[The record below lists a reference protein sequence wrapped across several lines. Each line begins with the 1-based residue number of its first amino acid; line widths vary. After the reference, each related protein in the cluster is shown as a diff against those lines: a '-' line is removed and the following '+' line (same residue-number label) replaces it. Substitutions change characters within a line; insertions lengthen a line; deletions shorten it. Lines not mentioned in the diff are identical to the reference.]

1 MPDMQQ
7 AKFSLT
13 PPLVEFLS
21 HYQTY
26 GFRDKSEMVRNALLR
41 LREEMELQ
49 SLRDSADLYEEI
61 YQGDAE
67 LRELTEAAIEGWP
80 E

>member
-1 MPDMQQ
+1 MQQ

-21 HYQTY
+21 AYHAY
-26 GFRDKSEMVRNALLR
+26 GYKDKSSMVRIALQR
-41 LREEMELQ
+41 FREELELQ
-49 SLRDSADLYEEI
+49 SLQQSAALYAEL
-61 YQGDAE
+61 YDQDAE
-67 LRELTEAAIEGWP
+67 LHELAETALQDWP

>member
-1 MPDMQQ
+1 
-7 AKFSLT
+7 
-13 PPLVEFLS
+13 
-21 HYQTY
+21 
-26 GFRDKSEMVRNALLR
+26 MVRNALLQ

-61 YQGDAE
+61 YRGDTE

>member
-1 MPDMQQ
+1 MPEMQQ
-7 AKFSLT
+7 AKISLT

-21 HYQTY
+21 HHKTY

-49 SLRDSADLYEEI
+49 SLRDSTDLYEEI
-61 YQGDAE
+61 YQGDTE